1 MSAIVYCFLN
11 WSYTYFTHIVQIHWF
26 RFTRDR
32 KEKKTRQFLTSNNW
46 YIWVESRNQE
56 VVIYIFISGEPYQY
70 FYYTI
75 NERFRFHVKKECS
88 LKSKNVTHV
97 KWRILGKRS
106 NRKHIKSCGL
116 KKEEKSE
123 SVLYSLVQSR
133 KKNNKKTGYFLTRK
147 LYIINVLDEHG
158 SLETWL
164 QKM

>member
-1 MSAIVYCFLN
+1 MLQFKSYHHECNCILFLN

-75 NERFRFHVKKECS
+75 INERFRFHVKKECS

-97 KWRILGKRS
+97 KWRILGK
-106 NRKHIKSCGL
+106 HILIVSIL
-116 KKEEKSE
+116 KVVVWKK
-123 SVLYSLVQSR
+123 
-133 KKNNKKTGYFLTRK
+133 KKNQNQFYIVWCRVEKKTTKK
-147 LYIINVLDEHG
+147 LDTSLLG
-158 SLETWL
+158 SFIS
-164 QKM
+164 